1 MSKFIVDTNV
11 LITACK
17 FSVRGVPVIKLITD
31 TSNLIIS
38 SAVHEEVVSSS
49 DRYPDALVAR
59 ELIEAG
65 TIEVRGVRFREY
77 DILNRYKLGKG
88 EKESI
93 ALAIEMNE
101 DVDFIVTD
109 DRLAYIVMKR
119 MELNTPLF
127 LDLIVTLVE
136 RDMLTREVASGI
148 VRAVESRYPE
158 GFIYHT
164 IKILEMGARRWLS

>member
-1 MSKFIVDTNV
+1 MEAVGARKRDFLTHFLSEKENV
-11 LITACK
+11 LRK
-17 FSVRGVPVIKLITD
+17 SPFLERKGQIK
-31 TSNLIIS
+31 
-38 SAVHEEVVSSS
+38 
-49 DRYPDALVAR
+49 
-59 ELIEAG
+59 IEAG

-88 EKESI
+88 ERESI

-119 MELNTPLF
+119 MDLNTLLF